1 MTRTGEDGEDARI
14 EEETLNFDNMGEK
27 ILNQVVTRYPGLEVF
42 DEKITFLTEVKDSIG
57 QMRHQVDIGWLRVQS
72 TPLIKE
78 LEKTIQNWI
87 EAHTKFLLD
96 NTTKQIDNI
105 RQFVTDVSEG
115 IKVIPQGNTSEKEKK
130 LLMGVMTHL
139 RDVKTIKDKTLA
151 QIEPMKQA
159 ILLLKKHQVKMD
171 DDYLV
176 SLENN
181 KSQLIDVSEKAL
193 GPVKEAILPLQN

>member
-1 MTRTGEDGEDARI
+1 MS
-14 EEETLNFDNMGEK
+14 EK
-27 ILNQVVTRYPGLEVF
+27 ILQQVVTRYPRLEVF
-42 DEKITFLTEVKDSIG
+42 DEKISFLTEVKDSIG

-87 EAHTKFLLD
+87 EAHSAFLLN
-96 NTTKQIDNI
+96 NTTKQIQNI
-105 RQFVTDVSEG
+105 RQFVHDVSEG
-115 IKVIPQGNTSEKEKK
+115 IKVIPNANNTEKEKK
-130 LLMGVMTHL
+130 LLMQVMTHL

-151 QIEPMKQA
+151 QVEPMKQA

-176 SLENN
+176 LLENN